1 MLPLQICGGG
11 EGDSH
16 SGEKGQEVYWRW
28 EVGEGGG
35 VGDSQGGRK
44 QEKLKSKI
52 MEIKKKYK
60 LN

>member
-1 MLPLQICGGG
+1 MEGERGTATQERRGKKCIGGG
-11 EGDSH
+11 K
-16 SGEKGQEVYWRW
+16 SGR
-28 EVGEGGG
+28 GGG